1 MRISMI
7 WYHQQMR
14 TKTFVIGMS
23 AVVFAT
29 VVALSAQQKPAAT
42 PAEKITVYKTSSCGC
57 CKLWVDH
64 LKASGFD
71 VQAMDVSSADVR
83 AVSKAAGL
91 KEEDTSCHTAKVGN
105 YTVEGHVPAADIK
118 RMLKEKPA
126 IAGIA
131 APGMPQGSPGMEQG
145 SKEPYDVL
153 AFTKDGKTTVYSK
166 HK

>member
-1 MRISMI
+1 MRIS
-7 WYHQQMR
+7 R
-14 TKTFVIGMS
+14 F
-23 AVVFAT
+23 FAT
-29 VVALSAQQKPAAT
+29 LCAIAVLGLGVAAQSKPATAAS
-42 PAEKITVYKTSSCGC
+42 PKITVYKTSSCGC

-71 VQAMDVSSADVR
+71 VQAMDVSAEQVR
-83 AVSKAAGL
+83 SVSKAAGL
-91 KEEDTSCHTAKVGN
+91 KDDDVSCHTAKVGN
-105 YTVEGHVPAADIK
+105 YIVEGHVPADDIK

-145 SKEPYDVL
+145 AKEAYDVV
-153 AFTKDGKTTVYSK
+153 AFTKDGKTTVYAK